1 MLENIFSCRLLSC
14 DKTKHFHWHFTQSL
28 SLVKTKV
35 KQFLKN
41 CWDWTLI
48 EMKLHCLFA
57 SFFPFLIASNIRYLK
72 FIIGV
77 RGLFSQMQR
86 LRLFFTALWMRFIPQ
101 MHPCWEGWR
110 TDINFLVQTLFA
122 EVTKTVQSL
131 RKQLIRLDTE
141 TNAQLLRTFKY

>member
-77 RGLFSQMQR
+77 RGLF
-86 LRLFFTALWMRFIPQ
+86 LRCKGYDF
-101 MHPCWEGWR
+101 
-110 TDINFLVQTLFA
+110 
-122 EVTKTVQSL
+122 SL
-131 RKQLIRLDTE
+131 RPYEWGSSPKCIHAERVGGRILISWCKHF
-141 TNAQLLRTFKY
+141 LRKWQRPCNHWGSNW